1 MDRNLFL
8 AFGLSFAVLLF
19 WTVFVDPPAPPVEAP
34 TVAEAEAPDALEPRG
49 EAAALPEL
57 LPGSLASLDPPPAR
71 LGAAATE
78 EPPARRIVF
87 ETPLFRAELDT
98 RGASISSWEL
108 FDYRTPPREGGAPIQ
123 LVTGVPPF
131 AAGLST
137 RFNELGLGDL
147 SQVVFEVVRE
157 DPLNTIFRYTRNG
170 VTVLKEYRFD
180 AERYAFELLVSVEN
194 QSEAAVDPRF
204 AVTWPVALA
213 EGNDFREQS
222 VAAFVDGSLEFT
234 LVNTLGKG
242 NFFSSGEQVTL
253 FNEGAVEWTGMQSPY
268 FVAAVLP
275 EEPTQASARFVA
287 IEPGVSGVAELYF
300 DPLRL
305 PPGQSATRRFQ
316 VYVGPKEEPRLSAVG
331 PALLGSIDL
340 GWSWVKPLTR
350 FFHWLLSALHVF
362 IPNYGLTIIVLT
374 IMVRLVTAPL
384 TTKQMK
390 SMERMRALQ
399 PKLTELKEKHADD
412 KQKQSEAMMSL
423 YKQEGVN
430 PLGGCFPMLLQLPVF
445 IGLFYSLRSSIQLRQ
460 APFFGWIDDL
470 SAPESLFEIP
480 GLGLPLRVLPL
491 VMGASMLVQQKI
503 TPTQG
508 MDPAQQKM
516 MTIVMPIMMTVL
528 FYQFPSGLVL
538 YWMVSNVL
546 AISHQLWIGRH
557 LRR

>member
-1 MDRNLFL
+1 MDRNLFV

-19 WTVFVDPPAPPVEAP
+19 WTLFVDPPPPPVQTPAQVDTPAVPDARSEAP
-34 TVAEAEAPDALEPRG
+34 
-49 EAAALPEL
+49 ALPEL
-57 LPGSLASLDPPPAR
+57 SPASAITLDPAPAR
-71 LGAAATE
+71 LQAPNVE
-78 EPPARRIVF
+78 DESSRLIVF
-87 ETPLFRAELDT
+87 ETPLFRAEFDT

-108 FDYRTPPREGGAPIQ
+108 LEYHAPPHEGRAPVQ
-123 LVTGVPPF
+123 LVTGKPPF
-131 AAGLST
+131 VSGLTT

-157 DPLNTIFRYTRNG
+157 DPLAYSFSYTQDG
-170 VTVLKEYRFD
+170 VTVLKEYKFD
-180 AERYAFELLVSVEN
+180 AERYAFELLVTVEN
-194 QSEAAVDPRF
+194 EGETAVEPRF
-204 AVTWPVALA
+204 AVTWPVGLA

-222 VAAFVDGSLEFT
+222 AAAYVDGSLEVT
-234 LVNTLGKG
+234 LVSTLGKG
-242 NFFSSGEQVTL
+242 NFFSSGDQVTV

-287 IEPGVSGVAELYF
+287 IEPGVSGVVELYF

-305 PPGQSATRRFQ
+305 PPGESATRRFQ
-316 VYVGPKEEPRLSAVG
+316 AYIGPKEEARLSAVG

-374 IMVRLVTAPL
+374 LMVRLVTAPL

-470 SAPESLFEIP
+470 SAPDALFEIP
-480 GLGLPLRVLPL
+480 GVGVPFRVLPL

-503 TPTQG
+503 TPAQS

-516 MTIVMPIMMTVL
+516 MTIIMPIMMTVL

>member
-1 MDRNLFL
+1 M
-8 AFGLSFAVLLF
+8 
-19 WTVFVDPPAPPVEAP
+19 
-34 TVAEAEAPDALEPRG
+34 
-49 EAAALPEL
+49 
-57 LPGSLASLDPPPAR
+57 
-71 LGAAATE
+71 
-78 EPPARRIVF
+78 
-87 ETPLFRAELDT
+87 
-98 RGASISSWEL
+98 
-108 FDYRTPPREGGAPIQ
+108 
-123 LVTGVPPF
+123 
-131 AAGLST
+131 
-137 RFNELGLGDL
+137 
-147 SQVVFEVVRE
+147 
-157 DPLNTIFRYTRNG
+157 
-170 VTVLKEYRFD
+170 
-180 AERYAFELLVSVEN
+180 
-194 QSEAAVDPRF
+194 
-204 AVTWPVALA
+204 
-213 EGNDFREQS
+213 
-222 VAAFVDGSLEFT
+222 
-234 LVNTLGKG
+234 
-242 NFFSSGEQVTL
+242 
-253 FNEGAVEWTGMQSPY
+253 
-268 FVAAVLP
+268 
-275 EEPTQASARFVA
+275 A

-316 VYVGPKEEPRLSAVG
+316 AYVGPKEEPRLSAVG

-340 GWSWVKPLTR
+340 GWSWVQPLTR
-350 FFHWLLSALHVF
+350 FFHWLLAALHVF

-374 IMVRLVTAPL
+374 ILVRLVTAPL

-399 PKLTELKEKHADD
+399 PKLNELKEKHGDD

-430 PLGGCFPMLLQLPVF
+430 PLGGCLPMLLQLPVF

-470 SAPESLFEIP
+470 SAPDTLFEIP

-503 TPTQG
+503 TPAQS

>member
-8 AFGLSFAVLLF
+8 AFGLSFAVLLV
-19 WTVFVDPPAPPVEAP
+19 WTMFVDPPPPPPETPAVLDAQAPELPGGADDP
-34 TVAEAEAPDALEPRG
+34 TALPDLSP
-49 EAAALPEL
+49 AAANP
-57 LPGSLASLDPPPAR
+57 LDPTPGVSPAAET
-71 LGAAATE
+71 AAA
-78 EPPARRIVF
+78 PSRRITF
-87 ETPLFRAELDT
+87 ETPLFVAELDS
-98 RGASISSWEL
+98 RGAGISSWKLQE
-108 FDYRTPPREGGAPIQ
+108 YRAPPREGGAPVQ
-123 LVTGVPPF
+123 LVTGEQPF
-131 AAGLST
+131 AVALTT
-137 RFNELGLGDL
+137 RFTELGLGDL
-147 SQVVFEVVRE
+147 SQVVFDVVRE
-157 DPLNTIFRYTRNG
+157 DPLAYAFRYTRDG
-170 VTVLKEYRFD
+170 VSVLKEYTFD
-180 AERYAFELLVSVEN
+180 AERYAFELRGAVEN
-194 QSEAAVDPRF
+194 EGQNAVDPRF

-213 EGNDFREQS
+213 DGNDFREQS
-222 VAAFVDGSLEFT
+222 AAAFVDGSLEFT
-234 LVNTLGKG
+234 LVNSLGQG
-242 NFFSSGEQVTL
+242 NFFSSGEQVEV
-253 FNEGAVEWTGMQSPY
+253 FNQGAVEWTGMNSPY

-287 IEPGVSGVAELYF
+287 IEAGVSGVAELYF

-305 PPGQSATRRFQ
+305 PSGQAATRTFK
-316 VYVGPKEEPRLSAVG
+316 VYVGPKEQERLSAVG

-350 FFHWLLSALHVF
+350 FFHWMLSALHVF
-362 IPNYGLTIIVLT
+362 IPNYGLAIIVLT
-374 IMVRLVTAPL
+374 IMVRVVTAPL
-384 TTKQMK
+384 TTKQMR

-399 PKLTELKEKHADD
+399 PQLTELKEKHSDD
-412 KQKQSEAMMSL
+412 RQKQSEEMMRL

-445 IGLFYSLRSSIQLRQ
+445 IGLFYSLRSSIALRQ

-470 SAPESLFEIP
+470 SAPDSLFEIP
-480 GLGLPLRVLPL
+480 GLDIPLRVLPL
-491 VMGASMLVQQKI
+491 IMGASMLVQQKI
-503 TPTQG
+503 TPAQS